1 VRCGKADSDRF
12 LRLAHLDSGAIHGST
27 TIMGIMEDLTPVA
40 IARTDAERRK
50 RAFIRFALDSEV
62 LRFGQFTL
70 KSGRESPY
78 FFDSGRFRDGRAL
91 GLLGSFY
98 AATWMATGI
107 RCDVV
112 FGPAYK
118 GIPLAVTTASALARE
133 HDCNLGVAFNR
144 KEAKDHGE
152 GGWLV
157 GADLS
162 GRILLVDDVITSGA
176 AIREVLPLIERT
188 GASLAGIVTALDR
201 QERGR
206 DSRSAVQE
214 LEDELAV
221 PVFSIISLGDLE
233 TWLGGTDD
241 LDRLDAVRSYRE
253 RYGCEPRATSP

>member
-1 VRCGKADSDRF
+1 MD
-12 LRLAHLDSGAIHGST
+12 T
-27 TIMGIMEDLTPVA
+27 EEELTAKA
-40 IARTDAERRK
+40 IARADAEARK
-50 RAFIRFALDSEV
+50 RAFIRFALEAEV

-70 KSGRESPY
+70 KSGRQSPY
-78 FFDSGRFRDGRAL
+78 FFDSGRFRDGRSL

-107 RCDVV
+107 PCDVV

-133 HDCNLGVAFNR
+133 HGRNHGVTFNR

-157 GADLS
+157 GAELT
-162 GRILLVDDVITSGA
+162 GRVLLVDDVITSGA
-176 AIREVLPLIERT
+176 AIREVLPLIET
-188 GASLAGIVTALDR
+188 AGASLVGIVTALDR

-233 TWLGGTDD
+233 SWLDSAADGTW
-241 LDRLDAVRSYRE
+241 LDAVRIYRE
-253 RYGCEPRATSP
+253 RYGCEPRVMSS

>member
-1 VRCGKADSDRF
+1 MK
-12 LRLAHLDSGAIHGST
+12 
-27 TIMGIMEDLTPVA
+27 TIDELTPEA
-40 IARTDAERRK
+40 IARADAESRK

-70 KSGRESPY
+70 KSGRQSPY

-98 AATWMATGI
+98 AATWVATGI
-107 RCDVV
+107 GCDVV

-133 HDCNLGVAFNR
+133 HDRNLGVAFNR
-144 KEAKDHGE
+144 KEVKDHGE

-157 GADLS
+157 GAELT
-162 GRILLVDDVITSGA
+162 GRVLLVDDVITSGA
-176 AIREVLPLIERT
+176 AIREVLPLIEGS
-188 GASLAGIVTALDR
+188 GATLAGIVTALDR

-206 DSRSAVQE
+206 DRRSAVQE

-221 PVFSIISLGDLE
+221 PVFSIVCLGDLE
-233 TWLGGTDD
+233 SWLGGADD
-241 LDRLDAVRSYRE
+241 VDRLDAVRSYRE
-253 RYGCEPRATSP
+253 RYGCEPRAMSP

>member
-1 VRCGKADSDRF
+1 MEPRHELTSEVIARADSE
-12 LRLAHLDSGAIHGST
+12 S
-27 TIMGIMEDLTPVA
+27 
-40 IARTDAERRK
+40 RK
-50 RAFIRFALDSEV
+50 RAFIQFALEAEV

-70 KSGRESPY
+70 KSGRQSPY
-78 FFDSGRFRDGRAL
+78 FFDSGRFRDGRTL

-98 AATWMATGI
+98 AATWVATGI
-107 RCDVV
+107 SCDVV

-133 HDCNLGVAFNR
+133 HGRNHGVTFNR
-144 KEAKDHGE
+144 KEVKDHGE

-157 GADLS
+157 GAELT

-176 AIREVLPLIERT
+176 AIREVLPLIESA
-188 GASLAGIVTALDR
+188 GATLAGIVTALDR

-221 PVFSIISLGDLE
+221 PVFSIVSLADLE
-233 TWLGGTDD
+233 SWLGGVDD
-241 LDRLDAVRSYRE
+241 PERLHAVRTYRA
-253 RYGCEPRATSP
+253 RYGCEPRAMSP

>member
-1 VRCGKADSDRF
+1 MA
-12 LRLAHLDSGAIHGST
+12 
-27 TIMGIMEDLTPVA
+27 TIDELTPEAVA
-40 IARTDAERRK
+40 RADAESRK
-50 RAFIRFALDSEV
+50 RAFIRFALDSQV

-70 KSGRESPY
+70 KSGRKSPY

-107 RCDVV
+107 SCDVV

-133 HDCNLGVAFNR
+133 HDRNLGVAFNR

-157 GADLS
+157 GAELS
-162 GRILLVDDVITSGA
+162 GRVLLVDDVITSGA
-176 AIREVLPLIERT
+176 AIREVLPLIIGA
-188 GASLAGIVTALDR
+188 GASLVGIVTALDR

-233 TWLGGTDD
+233 SWLGAADD
-241 LDRLDAVRSYRE
+241 AGILDAVRIYRE
-253 RYGCEPRATSP
+253 RYGCEARGLNP